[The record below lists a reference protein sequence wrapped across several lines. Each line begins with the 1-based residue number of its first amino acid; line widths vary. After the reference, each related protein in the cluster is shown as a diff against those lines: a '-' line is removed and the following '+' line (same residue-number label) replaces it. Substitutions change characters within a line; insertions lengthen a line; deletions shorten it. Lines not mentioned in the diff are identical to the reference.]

1 MTEYPRANAVGHAL
15 LWTLFTWGVTALGAA
30 LVFVLP
36 HDRRRQQAMLTTMLG
51 FAAGVMTAA
60 SFWSLLAPALELAA
74 AQGYRQPAAPVAVG
88 FVLGCAG
95 IVGADAALAR
105 IGVSGEPLE
114 LMQAH
119 EAKAAGA
126 RGGALSPGAGSPG
139 TPPPRAR
146 TPSPARSCA

>member
-1 MTEYPRANAVGHAL
+1 MTAYPRANAVGHAL

-95 IVGADAALAR
+95 I
-105 IGVSGEPLE
+105 
-114 LMQAH
+114 
-119 EAKAAGA
+119 
-126 RGGALSPGAGSPG
+126 GGA
-139 TPPPRAR
+139 TP
-146 TPSPARSCA
+146 RSCG